1 MLITL
6 SIDTS
11 RIDDKIHVLTGE
23 LKSRLP
29 DGISERVDSELSRLT
44 NDIIFT
50 DFSSA
55 VGADG
60 AREVV
65 QRVDF
70 GGSFDAFTSAL
81 RAGDFDVH
89 GDPLKVV

>member
-1 MLITL
+1 MLMTL

-11 RIDDKIHVLTGE
+11 RIDDKITVLTSE
-23 LKSRLP
+23 LKSRFP
-29 DGISERVDSELSRLT
+29 DGIPERVDSELSRLT
-44 NDIIFT
+44 IDIIFT
-50 DFSSA
+50 DLSST

-60 AREVV
+60 TREIV

-70 GGSFDAFTSAL
+70 GGCFDSFTSAL

>member
-1 MLITL
+1 MLMTL

-11 RIDDKIHVLTGE
+11 RIDDKITVLTSE
-23 LKSRLP
+23 LKSRFP
-29 DGISERVDSELSRLT
+29 DGIPERVDSELSRLT

-50 DFSSA
+50 DLSST
-55 VGADG
+55 VGADVT
-60 AREVV
+60 REIV

-70 GGSFDAFTSAL
+70 GGCFDSFTSAL

>member
-11 RIDDKIHVLTGE
+11 RIDEKIRAITGE
-23 LKSRLP
+23 LKSRFP
-29 DGISERVDSELSRLT
+29 DGISERVDSELSRLA
-44 NDIIFT
+44 NDIILT
-50 DFSSA
+50 DFSST

-60 AREVV
+60 TRKVV
-65 QRVDF
+65 QCADF
-70 GGSFDAFTSAL
+70 GGCFDAFAAAL

-89 GDPLKVV
+89 GEPLKVV

>member
-23 LKSRLP
+23 LKSRFP

-44 NDIIFT
+44 NDIIF
-50 DFSSA
+50 A
-55 VGADG
+55 
-60 AREVV
+60 
-65 QRVDF
+65 
-70 GGSFDAFTSAL
+70 
-81 RAGDFDVH
+81 
-89 GDPLKVV
+89 

>member
-11 RIDDKIHVLTGE
+11 RIDDKITVLTSE
-23 LKSRLP
+23 LKSRFP
-29 DGISERVDSELSRLT
+29 DGIPERVDSELSRLT

-50 DFSSA
+50 DLSST

-60 AREVV
+60 TREIV

-70 GGSFDAFTSAL
+70 GGCFDSFTSAL
-81 RAGDFDVH
+81 RVGDFDVH

>member
-11 RIDDKIHVLTGE
+11 RIDDKINFLTSE
-23 LKSRLP
+23 LKSRFP
-29 DGISERVDSELSRLT
+29 DGIPERVDSELSRLT

-50 DFSSA
+50 DLSST

-60 AREVV
+60 TREIV

-70 GGSFDAFTSAL
+70 GGCFDSFTSAL

>member
-1 MLITL
+1 MLMTL

-11 RIDDKIHVLTGE
+11 RIDEKINVLTSE
-23 LKSRLP
+23 LKSRFP
-29 DGISERVDSELSRLT
+29 DGIPERVDSELSRLT

-60 AREVV
+60 TRKVV

-70 GGSFDAFTSAL
+70 GGSFDVFTSAL

-89 GDPLKVV
+89 DDPQMVV

>member
-1 MLITL
+1 MLMTL

-11 RIDDKIHVLTGE
+11 RIDDKITVLTSE
-23 LKSRLP
+23 LKSRFP
-29 DGISERVDSELSRLT
+29 DGIPERVDSELSRLT

-50 DFSSA
+50 DLSST

-60 AREVV
+60 TREIV

-70 GGSFDAFTSAL
+70 GGCFDSFTSAL

>member
-6 SIDTS
+6 SIDTL
-11 RIDDKIHVLTGE
+11 RIDDKIHVLTSE
-23 LKSRLP
+23 LKSRFP
-29 DGISERVDSELSRLT
+29 DGIPERVDSELSRLT
-44 NDIIFT
+44 NDIILT

-65 QRVDF
+65 QSVDF
-70 GGSFDAFTSAL
+70 GGSFDVFTSAL